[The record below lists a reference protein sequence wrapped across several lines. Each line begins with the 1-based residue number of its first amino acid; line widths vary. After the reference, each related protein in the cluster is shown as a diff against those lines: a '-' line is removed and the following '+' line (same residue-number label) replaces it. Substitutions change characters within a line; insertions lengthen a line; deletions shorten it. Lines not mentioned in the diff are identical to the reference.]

1 MSVWR
6 WIGLVLLLWAVPPL
20 IARAARAISVNER
33 RKREC
38 RFLLDRVRA
47 LLAEEFPDTPVGRP
61 GGLLSWF
68 NEPELAFALA
78 TPGVFALVIPRGAVT
93 NRDLQY
99 VTSYGIRTGSRD
111 LRIYVH
117 EDNPVPARMVATE
130 DKLVTIR
137 ALPDCPCGIGRD
149 PALVADQAEKNDPK
163 TAETA

>member
-33 RKREC
+33 RKKEC

-78 TPGVFALVIPRGAVT
+78 APGVFALVIPRGAVT

-99 VTSYGIRTGSRD
+99 VIGWGVRTGSSD

-117 EDNPVPARMVATE
+117 EDNPVPARMVAA
-130 DKLVTIR
+130 DQKVVTIR
-137 ALPDCPCGIGRD
+137 ALHDCPCGIGRD
-149 PALVADQAEKNDPK
+149 PALAEDSSVEKSAG
-163 TAETA
+163 TA